1 VNAPNYKSNTN
12 ILLVL
17 ETNFVKLKLVCIP
30 AYNEESYIQDVV
42 EKSLPHAD
50 KVIVCD
56 DGSTDDTKN
65 VAKQAGAIVLSHKKN
80 QGYGAAISTLFDYA
94 RKENAQVMVTIDGD
108 SQHDPNQIP
117 LLIDALTTH
126 NVDVVIGSRFLDDK
140 TKASG
145 YRKTGIKIITSA
157 SNYGTNFKVSDSQSG
172 FRAYSKNAIDAIHP
186 SEQGMSVSTEILLK
200 ISNKGLSVAE
210 VPITISY
217 DGDTSEQHSVPHG
230 VSVLMNTLKYVSI
243 KHPIQ
248 FYGIPGIVLIIS
260 GIAMGGIFLDAYLNQ
275 QVVFYGSLLA
285 SVVLFLL
292 GAILSVTA
300 VILFSMANLMR
311 DRY

>member
-1 VNAPNYKSNTN
+1 
-12 ILLVL
+12 
-17 ETNFVKLKLVCIP
+17 LKLVCIP
-30 AYNEESYIQDVV
+30 AYNEEAHIQEVIK
-42 EKSLPHAD
+42 KSLPHVD

-56 DGSTDDTKN
+56 DGSTDNT
-65 VAKQAGAIVLSHKKN
+65 AKLAKDAGAIVISQKN
-80 QGYGAAISTLFDYA
+80 QGYGASIITLFNYA
-94 RKENAQVMVTIDGD
+94 RKENAQIMITLDGD
-108 SQHDPNQIP
+108 GQHNPEQIP
-117 LLIDALTTH
+117 LLTNAITTH
-126 NVDVVIGSRFLDDK
+126 NVDVAIGSRFLDDM
-140 TKASG
+140 THTSG

-172 FRAYSKNAIDAIHP
+172 FRAYSKDAIDAIHP
-186 SEQGMSVSTEILLK
+186 TEQGMAVSTEILLK

-217 DGDTSEQHSVPHG
+217 GGDTSEQHSVPHG

-243 KHPIQ
+243 RHPIK
-248 FYGIPGIVLIIS
+248 FYGIPGFTLTVVGIIL
-260 GIAMGGIFLDAYLNQ
+260 GGIFLDAYLNQ
-275 QVVFYGSLLA
+275 QVVFYGSLLG

-300 VILFSMANLMR
+300 IILFSMANLMR